1 MKNLNEVA
9 PRVVK
14 ADWLNQIELE
24 LRSIKF
30 DEKKA
35 VIKAI
40 AVITKDN
47 YNYEKEGDNKY
58 EKVNITCENIKE
70 AQIPNIKLGRKVK
83 LDKISSVS
91 TFGDYNENLSLKAS
105 VSFYD

>member
-30 DEKKA
+30 DEKKDLIGA
-35 VIKAI
+35 
-40 AVITKDN
+40 
-47 YNYEKEGDNKY
+47 G
-58 EKVNITCENIKE
+58 E
-70 AQIPNIKLGRKVK
+70 AKKWNLLADAFDPTMLRNS
-83 LDKISSVS
+83 KI
-91 TFGDYNENLSLKAS
+91 
-105 VSFYD
+105 